1 VKYDV
6 IIIGGGAAG
15 LFCAI
20 EAGKRG
26 RKTLV
31 IEHNAEVGRKILIS
45 GGGRCNFTNVDTG
58 PENFV
63 SQNPH
68 FCKSALARYTPEDF
82 IKLVRKHKIDFYEK
96 KLGQLFCRESSR
108 AIVEMLL
115 RECSAAKVKVMT
127 QCEVKEVRAGR
138 PHDSRRDAS
147 ATKNGAKFELQTNR
161 GKISCQSLVIATG
174 GLSFPK
180 IGATSFGYEIA
191 RQFEIAQTVMRPALV
206 PLVTTGNKQFTSL
219 AGVSIDAVVTR
230 ARARFREN
238 ILFTHR
244 GLSGPAVLQISNYAQ
259 PGEEISIDLL
269 PEMSEDALI
278 ASMAKSEQ
286 TVENFLA
293 KFLPKR
299 FTEVFAAQN
308 FAGGACRKLSKTEID
323 SIANDLKNWQVKI
336 TGDEG
341 YHKAEVTLGG
351 VSTTE
356 LSSQTMEAKKVPGLY
371 FIGEVVDVTGWLGGY
386 NFQWAWAS
394 GYAAGN
400 SV

>member
-82 IKLVRKHKIDFYEK
+82 VKLVRKHKVDFYEK

-115 RECSAAKVKVMT
+115 QECSAAKVKIQT
-127 QCEVKEVRAGR
+127 SCEVKRLKAERLQ
-138 PHDSRRDAS
+138 DSRRDAGTKKKG
-147 ATKNGAKFELQTNR
+147 ATFELETAG
-161 GKISCQSLVIATG
+161 GKLFCDSLVIATG

-180 IGATSFGYEIA
+180 IGATSFGYEVA
-191 RQFEIAQTVMRPALV
+191 RQFEIAQTVTRPALV
-206 PLVTTGNKQFTSL
+206 PLVTGGNARFTSL
-219 AGVSIDAVVTR
+219 AGVSIDAAVTR
-230 ARARFREN
+230 AKARFREN

-269 PEMSEDALI
+269 PDVSEQDLI
-278 ASMAKSEQ
+278 AAMAKSEQ
-286 TVENFLA
+286 MMENFLA
-293 KFLPKR
+293 KLLPKR
-299 FTEVFAAQN
+299 FADVFAAQN
-308 FAGGACRKLSKTEID
+308 FAGGACKKLSKAEIESVAD
-323 SIANDLKNWQVKI
+323 SLKDWRVKV

-351 VSTTE
+351 VSTAE
-356 LSSQTMEAKKVPGLY
+356 LSSQTMEVKKVPGLY

>member
-1 VKYDV
+1 VKFDV

-26 RKTLV
+26 RRTLV
-31 IEHNAEVGRKILIS
+31 IEHNAEVARKILIS
-45 GGGRCNFTNVDTG
+45 GGGRCNFTNTGTG

-68 FCKSALARYTPEDF
+68 FCKSALARYTPEDL

-115 RECSAAKVKVMT
+115 QECSEAKVKVQT
-127 QCEVKEVRAGR
+127 GCAVKEVRKESLQEG
-138 PHDSRRDAS
+138 
-147 ATKNGAKFELQTNR
+147 ATFKLRTDLGE
-161 GKISCQSLVIATG
+161 ISCESLVIATG

-180 IGATSFGYEIA
+180 IGATSFGYDIA
-191 RQFEIAQTVMRPALV
+191 KQFEIAQTATRPALV
-206 PLVTTGNKQFTSL
+206 PLVTEGNARFTNL
-219 AGVSIDAVVTR
+219 AGVSIEAIISHGNT
-230 ARARFREN
+230 RFRED

-244 GLSGPAVLQISNYAQ
+244 GFSGPATLQISNYARS
-259 PGEEISIDLL
+259 GEVISIDLL
-269 PEMSEDALI
+269 PNMSEQDLSA
-278 ASMAKSEQ
+278 AMAKSEQ
-286 TVENFLA
+286 TVGNFLA

-299 FTEVFAAQN
+299 FAEAFAAQN
-308 FAGGACRKLSKTEID
+308 FAAGQACRKLSKTEIE
-323 SIANDLKNWQVKI
+323 SIANELKNWQVKI

-351 VSTTE
+351 VSTAE

-394 GYAAGN
+394 GYAAG
-400 SV
+400 SSA